1 MALPV
6 LTAAALALLATP
18 AGKKAIYKGSKAV
31 ARFLKGADP
40 AAFVSSAAQ
49 KAAGQRLQSTMK
61 RRARNAKIRVAG
73 AAGAAGYGAAEL
85 SNEEGPM
92 REDWRDMKANA
103 VKEEEQRAAAAAA
116 KEKRQEITRKTATL
130 LNKGGLIK
138 SRIDGIAAKGKTRAK
153 HR

>member
-1 MALPV
+1 MALPA
-6 LTAAALALLATP
+6 LTAAARALLKTP
-18 AGKKAIYKGSKAV
+18 AGQKAIRKGSKAV

-40 AAFVSSAAQ
+40 AAFVPSAAQ
-49 KAAGQRLQSTMK
+49 RTAGQRLQGTMA
-61 RRARNAKIRVAG
+61 RRARNDRIRVAG

-103 VKEEEQRAAAAAA
+103 VKEEEQRAAAMAA
-116 KEKRQEITRKTATL
+116 KERGQEITRKTATL

>member
-1 MALPV
+1 MALPA
-6 LTAAALALLATP
+6 LTAAARALLKTP
-18 AGKKAIYKGSKAV
+18 AGQKAIRKGSKAV

-40 AAFVSSAAQ
+40 AAFVPSAAQ
-49 KAAGQRLQSTMK
+49 RTAGQRLQGTMA
-61 RRARNAKIRVAG
+61 RRARNERIRVAG

-103 VKEEEQRAAAAAA
+103 VKEEEQRAAAMAA
-116 KEKRQEITRKTATL
+116 KERGQEITRKTATL